1 MVFYVQVYFLGLS
14 FIFLIKLPSILML
27 FRKKFKYIF
36 KIFKYIFKY
45 YLFMVDFIQLFNSN
59 YTQVTRMLMLNF
71 IKTGN
76 PIYDAILSTTIIS
89 VFGFITTYIYDYG
102 LIRVLCNLNVDN
114 IKSWFYKKNTIIIE
128 GRKSCVTSN
137 YSLSCS
143 VSSLYSDRFKAIW
156 NYIISNIDKN
166 DSIYKIRETHSNF
179 QSSEICNDNKKKNMD
194 IFIVFQNRHFT
205 IDENIFVSTEI
216 QLENDND
223 EKEKVKT
230 KNEKIIIHIYSYVY
244 SLSYLKN
251 YIDQITDKYL
261 SSIKENR
268 LNKRFIYFL
277 DKVKCNDEETN
288 LDCWREHIFESPRTF
303 HNIFF
308 DGKKELISKIDFF
321 LKNRDWYYEKGI
333 PYSLGIG
340 LHGPPGTGKTS
351 FIKALANYTGRHIV
365 VLSLKLIKTKSQLE
379 QFFFENTYNAFNEK
393 NSIYFDKKIIVFEDI
408 DCIGDIVL
416 DRSKT
421 NKTNLKNNYK
431 KNKLDNCNS
440 LKITDVIESICEINQ
455 SNSLTTINTE
465 QPITLDDILN
475 LWDGIRETP
484 GRILVISSNHYDKL
498 DTALIR
504 PGRIDITHELS
515 NASHYTISEIYFHF
529 FGKEINL
536 KQLKKIKEYFY
547 SPAELINIYIST
559 NKSEH
564 AFIERLLKNIKI

>member
-1 MVFYVQVYFLGLS
+1 
-14 FIFLIKLPSILML
+14 ML
-27 FRKKFKYIF
+27 
-36 KIFKYIFKY
+36 
-45 YLFMVDFIQLFNSN
+45 DFIQLFHNN
-59 YTQVTRMLMLNF
+59 YDQISKMLMFNF

-76 PIYDAILSTTIIS
+76 PVYDAILSTTMIS
-89 VFGFITTYIYDYG
+89 VIGFITTYIYDYG
-102 LIRVLCNLNVDN
+102 LINVLYHLNLHD

-137 YSLSCS
+137 YSLMCS

-166 DSIYKIRETHSNF
+166 DTIYRIKESYSTF
-179 QSSEICNDNKKKNMD
+179 QSSETSNDDKRKPMD
-194 IFIVFQNRHFT
+194 IFMVFQNKHFT
-205 IDENIFVSTEI
+205 IDENIFVITEI
-216 QLENDND
+216 EQEADTD
-223 EKEKVKT
+223 QKEKVKT
-230 KNEKIIIHIYSYVY
+230 KTDKIIIYIYSYVY

-277 DKVKCNDEETN
+277 DKVKHNDEE
-288 LDCWREHIFESPRTF
+288 LKFVCWNEHIFESPRTF

-351 FIKALANYTGRHIV
+351 LIKSLANYTSRHIIV
-365 VLSLKLIKTKSQLE
+365 ISLKLIKTKSQLE
-379 QFFFENTYNAFNEK
+379 KFFFENTYNGSNEK
-393 NSIYFDKKIIVFEDI
+393 NSISFDKKIIVFEDI

-416 DRSKT
+416 DRSKI
-421 NKTNLKNNYK
+421 NDKNIK
-431 KNKLDNCNS
+431 KNSKKMKVNDSNNV
-440 LKITDVIESICEINQ
+440 KITDVIESICEMNQ
-455 SNSLTTINTE
+455 NSSTPSSTTININTE
-465 QPITLDDILN
+465 EPITLDDILN

-484 GRILVISSNHYDKL
+484 GRILIISSNHYDKL
-498 DTALIR
+498 DPALIR

-515 NASHYTISEIYFHF
+515 NASYNTISEIYFHL
-529 FGKEINL
+529 FGKEINQ
-536 KQLKKIKEYFY
+536 KQLSKVKEYFY
-547 SPAELINIYIST
+547 SPAELVNIYIST
-559 NKSEH
+559 NKIES
-564 AFIERLLKNIKI
+564 AFIERLLKNKKV